1 MNRGDVYL
9 ADLNPSRGSEQSG
22 IRPVAIIQRN
32 TLARFTSTIVV
43 VPFTTNL
50 RRAMIP
56 GTVLI
61 PAEENG
67 LTRDSVALCYQIA
80 VLDRSRLTKKLGS
93 LTTRQLANLDQ
104 ALKYALD
111 L

>member
-22 IRPVAIIQRN
+22 IRPVVLVQRN
-32 TLARFTSTIVV
+32 TLFRFTSTVVV

-50 RRAMIP
+50 RRTKVP
-56 GTVLI
+56 GTVFI
-61 PAEENG
+61 SSENSG
-67 LTRDSVALCYQIA
+67 LSQDSVALCYQVV
-80 VLDRSRLTKKLGS
+80 VLDQTRLMTKLGS
-93 LTTRQLANLDQ
+93 LSSQQLNQLDQ
-104 ALKYALD
+104 ALKYTLS